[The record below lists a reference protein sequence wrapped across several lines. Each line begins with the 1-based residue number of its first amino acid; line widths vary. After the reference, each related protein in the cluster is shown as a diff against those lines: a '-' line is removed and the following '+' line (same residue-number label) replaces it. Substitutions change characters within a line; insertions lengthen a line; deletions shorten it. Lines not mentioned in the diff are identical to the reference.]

1 MNLFETIRTALESL
15 SSNKLRTLLT
25 MLGVIIGVASVVALL
40 SIGAGVSG
48 LISDSI
54 KGIGTNVL
62 TIQIDD
68 RIPTARLTNA
78 DVRALSDSSRMP
90 GLARVVPELGVK
102 QITSAGREFVD
113 KDVNGTT
120 PAFFALRNVKM
131 KEGHPFTLAD
141 IKQQRRVI
149 VLGALAAD
157 ALFGDTS
164 AVGETVLVG
173 TVPFTVIGVAEQKGG
188 LANDTIDD
196 AMWVPLSVAQEKLY
210 VSQRSSLTALT
221 SIYVEVKDVKL
232 INELMV
238 KMADVIRG
246 EHALLAGEPNDFR
259 ILNQTAL
266 VSTLDTVVNALTAFL
281 GAIGAISLVV
291 GGIGIMNIMLVSVTE
306 RTREIGVR
314 KALGARRAN
323 ILMQFLVEALT
334 VSGLAGVLGIGVGIA
349 LSQFLARVQTYLTPH
364 VQPQAIAIAF
374 GVSVLTGV
382 IFGIYPAWRASRLV
396 PVVALR
402 YE

>member
-1 MNLFETIRTALESL
+1 MNLFETVRTAFESL
-15 SSNKLRTLLT
+15 SANKLRTLLT

-48 LISDSI
+48 LISESI
-54 KGIGTNVL
+54 KGIGTNVM

-68 RIPTARLTNA
+68 RISTARLTNA
-78 DVRALSDSSRMP
+78 DVQALSDPTRVS
-90 GLARVVPELGVK
+90 GLTRVVPELGIK
-102 QITSAGREFVD
+102 QITSAGREFID

-120 PAFFALRNVKM
+120 PAFFALRNIKLKSGV
-131 KEGHPFTLAD
+131 PFTLAD
-141 IKQQRRVI
+141 VKQQRRVI
-149 VLGALAAD
+149 VLGAFAAD
-157 ALFGDTS
+157 ALFGDVD

-173 TVPFTVIGVAEQKGG
+173 TVPFTVIGVAQAKGG

-210 VSQRSSLTALT
+210 VAQRSSLTALT
-221 SIYVEVKDVKL
+221 SIYVEVKDVKTIDL
-232 INELMV
+232 LMA
-238 KMADVIRG
+238 KMTNVLRR
-246 EHALLAGEPNDFR
+246 EHALLAGEPSDFR

-281 GAIGAISLVV
+281 GTIGAISLIV

-314 KALGARRAN
+314 KALGARRGN
-323 ILMQFLVEALT
+323 ILTQFLVEALM
-334 VSGLAGVLGIGVGIA
+334 VSGLAGVIGIGVGVA
-349 LSQFLARVQTYLTPH
+349 SSQLLARVQTYLTPQI
-364 VQPQAIAIAF
+364 QPTAIAVAF
-374 GVSVLTGV
+374 GVSMLTGV
-382 IFGIYPAWRASRLV
+382 VFGMYPAWRASRLM
-396 PVVALR
+396 PVAALR

>member
-25 MLGVIIGVASVVALL
+25 MVGVIIGVASVVALL
-40 SIGAGVSG
+40 SIGAGVSA

-68 RIPTARLTNA
+68 RIPKARLTNA
-78 DVRALSDSSRMP
+78 DVQALSDLSRLP
-90 GLARVVPELGVK
+90 GLARIVPELGGK
-102 QITSAGREFVD
+102 QIVSVGRKFTD

-120 PAFFALRNVKM
+120 PGFFALRSLKM
-131 KEGHPFTLAD
+131 KEGEAFSLAD

-149 VLGALAAD
+149 VLGALAAE
-157 ALFGDTS
+157 ALFADVS
-164 AVGETVLVG
+164 AVGQTILVG
-173 TVPFTVIGVAEQKGG
+173 TVPFTVIGVAERKGG
-188 LANDTIDD
+188 STDNTIDD
-196 AMWVPLSVAQEKLY
+196 NMWVPISVAQEKLY
-210 VSQRSSLTALT
+210 VERSGSLTSVS
-221 SIYVEVKDVKL
+221 SIFVEVKDVKA
-232 INELMV
+232 IDALMLT
-238 KMADVIRG
+238 MADVLRR
-246 EHALLAGEPNDFR
+246 EHALLVGQPNDFR

-266 VSTLDTVVNALTAFL
+266 VSTLDTVVSALTAFL

-314 KALGARRAN
+314 KALGARRGN

-334 VSGLAGVLGIGVGIA
+334 VSVLAGFIGIGVGIA
-349 LSQFLARVQTYLTPH
+349 SSQVISRLQTYLTPQ
-364 VQPQAIAIAF
+364 VQPLSIIVAF
-374 GVSVLTGV
+374 GVSVFIGV
-382 IFGIYPAWRASRLV
+382 VFGLYPAWRASRLI